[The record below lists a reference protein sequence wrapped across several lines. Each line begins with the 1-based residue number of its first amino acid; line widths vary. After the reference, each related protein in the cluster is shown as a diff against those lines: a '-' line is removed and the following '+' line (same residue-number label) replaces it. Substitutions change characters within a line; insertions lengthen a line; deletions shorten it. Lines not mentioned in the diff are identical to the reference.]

1 MGDQKFK
8 HKMKCKLPA
17 VKYIG
22 TALKLDYPMMR
33 NKKAC
38 LYKHALNFSYNVIIP
53 LRNMKRYITKRP
65 IWDRPL
71 NSLKLLNDAQL
82 FK

>member
-1 MGDQKFK
+1 MGNQKFK

-38 LYKHALNFSYNVIIP
+38 LYKHALSFGCN
-53 LRNMKRYITKRP
+53 
-65 IWDRPL
+65 DH
-71 NSLKLLNDAQL
+71 SLAQYETL
-82 FK
+82 HQKKAYLG